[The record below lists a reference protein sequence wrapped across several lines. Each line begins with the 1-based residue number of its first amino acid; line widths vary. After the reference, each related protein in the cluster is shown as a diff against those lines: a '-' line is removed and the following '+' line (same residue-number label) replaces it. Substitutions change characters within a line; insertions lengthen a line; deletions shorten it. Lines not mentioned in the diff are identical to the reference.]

1 MPRSRAPQSFD
12 AGRATFYA
20 VRVPYCTVNG
30 VRIHYD
36 VSGEG
41 FPLVLVHANP
51 FDRRLWLYQ
60 AAHFSTRFKII
71 NVDIRGYGH
80 SDKPET
86 PTSMAEMAE
95 DVVAVCRQE
104 GAGEAV
110 AAGISVGGVMVLQM
124 GLDHPEMFKALI
136 MVGCSSRPSD
146 AYRHRIA
153 GYSRGVAGFHREHL
167 EALVA
172 PGFPASRLGGY
183 LLDRFTDWD
192 PRLSGAAIVEIFKAL
207 QNRNQTERL
216 PELRMPVL
224 VINGESDNSRPGSE
238 FMAARIAGA
247 VHRVVP
253 ATGHACCLEDPVTF
267 DGYVNDFLEQHGY
280 L

>member
-1 MPRSRAPQSFD
+1 MTLGPA
-12 AGRATFYA
+12 AFYS

-51 FDRRLWLYQ
+51 FDRRLWMYQ
-60 AAHFSTRFKII
+60 AAHFSTRFKVI
-71 NVDIRGYGH
+71 NVDIRGYGY

-86 PTSMAEMAE
+86 PTSMAEMSE
-95 DVVAVCRQE
+95 EVVAVCRQE
-104 GAGEAV
+104 GAHEAV

-136 MVGCSSRPSD
+136 MVGCSSRPSGV
-146 AYRHRIA
+146 YQHRIE
-153 GYSRGVAGFHREHL
+153 GYSRGVAGFHEEHL
-167 EALVA
+167 KALVA
-172 PGFPASRLGGY
+172 PEFAASRLGRH
-183 LLDRFTDWD
+183 LLDRFKDWD
-192 PRLSGAAIVEIFKAL
+192 PRLSGLAIVEIFRAL

-216 PELRMPVL
+216 GELRMPVL
-224 VINGESDNSRPGSE
+224 VINGEFDNSRRGSE
-238 FMAARIAGA
+238 FMVERIPGA

-253 ATGHACCLEDPVTF
+253 ATGHACCLEDPATF
-267 DGYVNDFLEQHGY
+267 DGYVGGFLQQHGF

>member
-1 MPRSRAPQSFD
+1 M
-12 AGRATFYA
+12 
-20 VRVPYCTVNG
+20 PYCTVNG
-30 VRIHYD
+30 VRLHYD

-51 FDRRLWLYQ
+51 FDRRLWMYQ
-60 AAHFSTRFKII
+60 AAHFSSRFKVI
-71 NVDIRGYGH
+71 NVDIRGYGY
-80 SDKPET
+80 SDKPDT
-86 PTSMAEMAE
+86 PTSMAEMSE

-104 GAGEAV
+104 GAHEAIV
-110 AAGISVGGVMVLQM
+110 AGISVGGVMALQM

-136 MVGCSSRPSD
+136 LVGCSSRPSD
-146 AYRHRIA
+146 VYQHRID
-153 GYSRGVAGFHREHL
+153 GYTQGVAGFHREHL

-172 PGFPASRLGGY
+172 PEFAASRLGRY

-192 PRLSGAAIVEIFKAL
+192 SRLDGPAIVQIFKAL
-207 QNRNQTERL
+207 QNRDQTERL
-216 PELRMPVL
+216 GELRMPVL
-224 VINGESDNSRPGSE
+224 VINGEFDNSRPGSE
-238 FMAARIAGA
+238 FMVSRVAGA

-267 DGYVNDFLEQHGY
+267 DGYVNEFLEQHGY